1 MKLDLTPARLN
12 TLMMVLD
19 TATRSMGLRA
29 FQPDM
34 MDLMQVV
41 GAAQQP
47 DLMKLIEKAA
57 ADGQGDTPPPA

>member
-1 MKLDLTPARLN
+1 MKLALTPERLN
-12 TLMMVLD
+12 TLLFALD

-34 MDLMQVV
+34 MDLIQAV

-57 ADGQGDTPPPA
+57 ADGQGDMPPPA